1 LESKAI
7 ATTCCTRLGPKVF
20 PFAEKY
26 FGSRVLRQRL
36 GTTLDSLCIQLC
48 SGVAGVSVRLGE
60 HLLHGRL
67 VKSILVPNDG
77 PAQIDEV
84 DLLLWCNLP
93 RPATVALCVA
103 NDLADLPAP
112 VRNGR
117 ADTSDRTFRK
127 VVRYVLAQTLAV
139 SVHTL
144 VNLEDRV
151 LDLATFFADSVDR
164 TLGTSGIVERTII
177 VMAPLERDDVA
188 RV

>member
-1 LESKAI
+1 
-7 ATTCCTRLGPKVF
+7 
-20 PFAEKY
+20 
-26 FGSRVLRQRL
+26 VL
-36 GTTLDSLCIQLC
+36 SC
-48 SGVAGVSVRLGE
+48 
-60 HLLHGRL
+60 
-67 VKSILVPNDG
+67 
-77 PAQIDEV
+77 
-84 DLLLWCNLP
+84 
-93 RPATVALCVA
+93 PATVALCVA
-103 NDLADLPAP
+103 NDLADLPAL